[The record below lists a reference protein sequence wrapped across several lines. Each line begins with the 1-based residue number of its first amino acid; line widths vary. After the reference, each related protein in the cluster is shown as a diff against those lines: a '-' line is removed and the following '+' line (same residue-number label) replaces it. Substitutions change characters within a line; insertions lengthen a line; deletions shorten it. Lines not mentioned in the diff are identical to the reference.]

1 MYRVLFLFERTQ
13 AILSLAISWEE
24 SIQSSWRKWTLFTAP
39 GEVCVKSYLPNA
51 RPAEGKTQVFLVL
64 ASTLSFSQPQQL
76 CIFSSQRIL
85 CKNQQ
90 WYYLPM
96 KCYGV
101 WGLLHWLLN
110 ISPIRVAKVVRR
122 LEGPSTKSLD
132 LDENFKSQHTLFCRD
147 IKICG
152 DLRTIWK
159 TLGKTS
165 VLLGQK
171 LYILG
176 KKCTITLYIAY
187 FTELN
192 MQTCDYAQ
200 KRRKRRN
207 FFGHFRPRRKAANFC
222 HPVTNTNQKIT
233 T

>member
-1 MYRVLFLFERTQ
+1 M
-13 AILSLAISWEE
+13 
-24 SIQSSWRKWTLFTAP
+24 
-39 GEVCVKSYLPNA
+39 
-51 RPAEGKTQVFLVL
+51 
-64 ASTLSFSQPQQL
+64 
-76 CIFSSQRIL
+76 
-85 CKNQQ
+85 
-90 WYYLPM
+90 
-96 KCYGV
+96 
-101 WGLLHWLLN
+101 HWLLN

-207 FFGHFRPRRKAANFC
+207 FFSHFRPRRKAANFC